1 MAITNSKYP
10 WYIAQDAAALN
21 ATAESVM
28 EEEYRRRQMP
38 LSYRR
43 RVFSISRDIHT
54 VHQQLHWPSYYSSAT
69 KPYETETRYTEIP
82 PGFARECMLEFV
94 NYGDYRANWFIEKGS
109 AVSVD
114 TYVVMDTYEYRA
126 DFIAHMTPEQ
136 VDAWE
141 KFEFM
146 NKLAGT

>member
-1 MAITNSKYP
+1 MAHTNSKYP
-10 WYIAQDAAALN
+10 LITAQDVDKLKP
-21 ATAESVM
+21 TVVSVM
-28 EEEYRRRQMP
+28 EEEYRKRHMP

-43 RVFSISRDIHT
+43 RVFSISRDIHE
-54 VHQQLHWPSYYSSAT
+54 VQQQLLRHPTYYSSAT
-69 KPYETETRYTEIP
+69 KPYETRYTEIP

-94 NYGDYRANWFIEKGS
+94 KYGDHRANWFIENGI
-109 AVSVD
+109 AISVD
-114 TYVVMDTYEYRA
+114 TYLTHDTYQYRA

>member
-1 MAITNSKYP
+1 MAFTNSKYP
-10 WYIAQDAAALN
+10 WYIAQDVAESS
-21 ATAESVM
+21 ATAVSAM
-28 EEEYRRRQMP
+28 EHEYRNRHMP

-43 RVFSISRDIHT
+43 RVYSISRDIHE
-54 VHQQLHWPSYYSSAT
+54 VQQQLRYQTYYSSAT
-69 KPYETETRYTEIP
+69 KPYETRYTEIP
-82 PGFARECMLEFV
+82 PGFARECMLEFIK
-94 NYGDYRANWFIEKGS
+94 YGDHRANWFIEKGI

-114 TYVVMDTYEYRA
+114 TYVIADTYMYRA